1 MWENRVLVV
10 EEADVISHYHRTTRI
25 WSTEAGYC
33 FATYF
38 FTSVI
43 SILYTEQHACIMSN
57 FKPDVQQKDTEYN
70 AFFILLLENY
80 FNSHIVESSHVLM
93 RRPHLER

>member
-10 EEADVISHYHRTTRI
+10 EEADVIRHYHRTARVS
-25 WSTEAGYC
+25 STKAGYC

-43 SILYTEQHACIMSN
+43 SILYTEQHACHN
-57 FKPDVQQKDTEYN
+57 
-70 AFFILLLENY
+70 
-80 FNSHIVESSHVLM
+80 VEL
-93 RRPHLER
+93 

>member
-10 EEADVISHYHRTTRI
+10 EEADVISRYHRTARVS
-25 WSTEAGYC
+25 STEAEYC

-43 SILYTEQHACIMSN
+43 SILYTEQHACHNVELLCSTKGIQNITYFLFYSWRII
-57 FKPDVQQKDTEYN
+57 FIV
-70 AFFILLLENY
+70 ILLKVATY
-80 FNSHIVESSHVLM
+80 S
-93 RRPHLER
+93 

>member
-10 EEADVISHYHRTTRI
+10 EEADVISRYHRTARV
-25 WSTEAGYC
+25 SSAEAEYF

-43 SILYTEQHACIMSN
+43 SILYTEQHACHN
-57 FKPDVQQKDTEYN
+57 VQLKEYR
-70 AFFILLLENY
+70 I
-80 FNSHIVESSHVLM
+80 
-93 RRPHLER
+93 

>member
-10 EEADVISHYHRTTRI
+10 EEDVISHYHRTTRVS
-25 WSTEAGYC
+25 STEAGYC

-43 SILYTEQHACIMSN
+43 SNLYTEQHACHN
-57 FKPDVQQKDTEYN
+57 
-70 AFFILLLENY
+70 
-80 FNSHIVESSHVLM
+80 VEL
-93 RRPHLER
+93 